1 LDEESM
7 KIPPEITYRNLEESE
22 ATDYL
27 VHEEIAKLEHICNYI
42 NSCHITFKEIHD

>member
-1 LDEESM
+1 M